1 MFIETPCTVHNVL
14 KYKVYSAQCKSEPEE
29 DWLSKG
35 WNQGI
40 EMRTLEPET
49 LLQVLGIAGS
59 QPNPD
64 TGKTFF

>member
-1 MFIETPCTVHNVL
+1 
-14 KYKVYSAQCKSEPEE
+14 VYSAQCKSEPEE